1 MKTIIK
7 YISLL
12 LFSGLILPFYN
23 SKTLHKPMAQV
34 NPKTIAPAID
44 THHTKNGKMR
54 YFIWQGLEEIFFPEL
69 IN

>member
-1 MKTIIK
+1 MKPIIK

-23 SKTLHKPMAQV
+23 SKTLQKPMAQV
-34 NPKTIAPAID
+34 TPKTIAPAINKRHPQKRQ
-44 THHTKNGKMR
+44 TQ